1 MFSCNT
7 ISQKIFFLLNNE
19 NNNQKHILKLKW
31 KQVKSNQFTF
41 SALKPNF
48 SFLKSYISINFT
60 ETMERFYKV
69 HINLT
74 DQRRISGS
82 LQKRKINGWQ
92 LAGRFNTYLYSFSIR
107 IRSKSQPSKNTLLI
121 WSINPQTS
129 ENIDDFELLMIRNC
143 TLIEINSALV
153 DDFYD

>member
-7 ISQKIFFLLNNE
+7 ISQKIFFLINNE
-19 NNNQKHILKLKW
+19 NNIQEHILKLEW
-31 KQVKSNQFTF
+31 KQVKRKQFTF
-41 SALKPNF
+41 SALKSNF
-48 SFLKSYISINFT
+48 SFLKSYISINLT
-60 ETMERFYKV
+60 DTMERFYNV

-82 LQKRKINGWQ
+82 SQKRIINGWQ

-107 IRSKSQPSKNTLLI
+107 IISKSQPSRNTLLI

-129 ENIDDFELLMIRNC
+129 ENSSDFELLMIRNY

-153 DDFYD
+153 DDF